1 MKHKSSNAPVSKRGE
16 LRLQRRF
23 ALRLNRIARQSLA
36 TALSALL
43 AFQPL
48 LARAQSVTPDAGAPL
63 ANQAGVGVAPNGVPL
78 IDIVTPNTRGLSHN
92 KYDRFNVDEPGLILN
107 NHDGEVGS
115 SLLGGV
121 TPGNANLRNSGP
133 AAVILNEVTSGNRS
147 QLLGPTEIFGARADV
162 IVANPNGITCDGCGF
177 INTPRAMLTTG
188 TADVGADGSLKSFT
202 VKGGDVAFGKRG
214 GNFAADPGA
223 VDLFDIVSR
232 SVRIDGPVA
241 ARDLRLTV
249 GGNKIDYA
257 SGDATP
263 LEEKTGTPE
272 FAIDG
277 SALGAMQ
284 ADRIRVVVT
293 EKGAGVRMR
302 GNMAANVGELSLS
315 ASGKI
320 SIGNASGAAGV
331 NLKSRSGIDA
341 QKVTSRKKVVATADN
356 GITLQSV
363 AADESID
370 LGSGIGLLS
379 IAGDARALGA
389 IALSSSG
396 GMALGNLEA
405 QRAVSAHSEAG
416 NIEVRGSA
424 RTNGDLTI
432 TAVSGSLF
440 AGSLVSFRNLALRAG
455 LDIGISGELLA
466 QGAINAVGRSI
477 RSNSMVS
484 GIDIVASQAARD
496 GTPVLGASGS
506 LTLSAGVA
514 VEAGSLVSAGGLDIT
529 ASSLRLGDARA
540 QGEVSIAGDVSAT
553 GQILGGGDVAIA
565 GRMIA
570 ADTIASGVDFR
581 ASSSGSDIILGK
593 TGSLNLHAGTG
604 TVDVRRLT
612 SAGLLFAAASE
623 LMSEGVTALGAIDL
637 RGNLAVHGQVL
648 GAGDVAVSGKKIRVD
663 TLVSGVDF
671 ARTAKGTR
679 IEVADRDGDIF
690 LDAASGE
697 IRAGTLLSA
706 GSLKATAGKVV
717 AADLN
722 SSRDMELIADVAVSG
737 KIAGA
742 GNVRIEGSSITAAT
756 IAAGAAS
763 IPGQEGELSLVA
775 RGGTVKAD
783 VLESAGRMVLD
794 TARLDAKNI
803 AGRGD
808 VDIATGAGTGGQVF
822 AGGNLKL
829 SGGSLAIETLIAG
842 LDFARTDAS
851 GRAVLARNGDVVID
865 AASGTISASTL
876 LAAGGMTATVGKLVA
891 GNVNIH
897 GNARLSGD
905 VDIRNEILAAG
916 NVAIAGKTIKSGI
929 IASGVDFAATEA
941 AGGELAFRRAG
952 DVTLTARGG
961 TVTADAIVSAG
972 RVAAES
978 SRVSARSITGYG
990 DIRIAGDVDV
1000 RERLLGAGRVD
1011 LSGGRVTVD
1020 TMVAGVDFTGTRAG
1034 NGDIVL
1040 GKDGALT
1047 IDASS
1052 GNVTA
1057 NTLLSAGDLV
1067 VSAQKIAAAEITG
1080 RKNVRLGGAVE
1091 ARQILGGRDIGIS
1104 GGRAKVGSIASGV
1117 DFAATEAGNGTIALS
1132 DRGDLAIDAASQSI
1146 EAGAILAAGNLSST
1160 SGTLAAGSVNAHGAA
1175 SIDGSATIEG
1185 ALLAGGN
1192 VTVRGGSISADAIVS
1207 GVDFAGTNGNA
1218 AGDIVL
1224 GSGGAMALTATS
1236 GAVTA
1241 GTLLSAGD
1249 LTLTASKI
1257 AASNI
1262 TGRGDVRL
1270 FGETDANQ
1278 ILGARDIEIRAD
1290 GKVKAGSIAAGVD
1303 FAATAARGSIALSD
1317 SGNLTIAAASGNV
1330 VAGAVMSAGSF
1341 RSRSASL
1348 EAENVT
1354 AHGAVT
1360 IDGSVVIDGSLLG
1373 RSDVTVR
1380 GGSISAGA
1388 IVSGVDFDATGISAS
1403 GKILLGADGALTLQ
1417 AGSGSV
1423 TAGTLLSAGDLAVSA
1438 SKIGASNI
1446 TGRKDIRLTG
1456 QTEASQIL
1464 GGRDIAISAGNAR
1477 IGSIASGV
1485 DFTATQAGDGSIA
1498 LSEGGNLTIDV
1509 ASGNVDAGTILTAG
1523 NFTSASKSL
1532 AAKSI
1537 TAHGAVSIDGAAAI
1551 EGSLLG
1557 RGPVTIGGGG
1567 ISAGA
1572 IVSGVDFA
1580 ATKRSASGN
1589 VVLGADGGL
1598 TLTATGNVTAGT
1610 LLSAGDLIIAGRNV
1624 SVSTVTAR
1632 KTIGLTG
1639 DVEAGQILGGSDIVI
1654 AGGRLKAG
1662 SIASGVDFVAT
1673 EADDGSVTLSD
1684 RGKLTIDAKSGTV
1697 DAGTVL
1703 SAGSLSSTSARFAA
1717 RSVTAHGAVSIDGSA
1732 AIDGSLLGEDDV
1744 AIRGGSIS
1752 AGAIVAGVD
1761 FGATGKSASGNIVL
1775 GGNATLTLT
1784 ATSGNVTAAALLS
1797 AGDLSATASKI
1808 AVASVTGRG
1817 NIRLAGET
1825 ETNQLL
1831 GGGDVTVAG
1840 NSVKAIS
1847 IASGVDFAA
1856 TETGNGSIALSTRGD
1871 LMIDAGSGSV
1881 DAGAVLTAG
1890 SFSSRS
1896 ATFAAKSITA
1906 NDAVSIDGST
1916 AIDGSLL
1923 SQGNVAIRGGSVSAG
1938 AIVSGADFAATKRS
1952 ASGKVLLGAEG
1963 ILTLT
1968 ATSGVTAG
1976 ALLSAGDVAAT
1987 ASKIA
1992 AANITGRGNINL
2004 TGEAEINQILGG
2016 GDITIAGNRVKAASI
2031 ASGVDFAATE
2041 AGNGSIVLSGRGDLK
2056 IDARSGGVEAGTIL
2070 TAGLLSSRSGT
2081 FAAKSVTAH
2090 GAVTI
2095 DGAAVIEGSL
2105 LGQGDVTIRGGSVT
2119 AGAIVSGIDFAATK
2133 RSASGNVV
2141 LGSSGGLTLTATSGN
2156 VTAGTL
2162 LTGGDLAVTAAK
2174 DVLAQATSRRKLTID
2189 AGGGI
2194 RLAGQTLAGADMS
2207 LRAATVTAGTLV
2219 SGVDFAAMEASPGGA
2234 LELEDAGKLTVEASS
2249 GAITAGNLV
2258 SAGMLDVSATSD
2270 VSYDS
2275 LQSFSHA
2282 RLASADGSVSTDRI
2296 TRAAGDITLLAR
2308 RVDLSGNRGRIATA
2322 GTLSIVADSAS
2333 LAGSAYTFGGL
2344 DIKLIENADF
2354 TGASINAVRRS
2365 GGSGDISIAASALDV
2380 DRATALLAERDIA
2393 LTLARLDNAGQ
2404 VAAGRDVSV
2413 SAGNLSNGATGLIYA
2428 GNDIGLL
2435 VGGEI
2440 LNDQGAIMA
2449 GGGLTIAGATADRS
2463 NASLTNVSGLIQAG
2477 SDVSIKT
2484 DRLVNKRLV
2493 DPTWTRDVL
2502 VESDVISGF
2511 ELNAEVAGRP
2521 FAHLFYGWNNDD
2533 RWLYQDLPM
2542 QYWQDY
2548 EDDLWSEVKLADGTS
2563 WRSWTWHSSNGPRW
2577 SDDILA
2583 WIRARA
2589 PRDADGNL
2597 VIDPE
2602 NPSKVFIVHYQG
2614 SKSDSST
2621 VYTWDEASNISQT
2634 IYEDRIV
2641 DAGSPQA
2648 LIRAGR
2654 DLYVSAEKLTNAYS
2668 AIEADG
2674 NATLSGTEFS
2684 NEGLVLNRTVET
2696 TCNALGACEAYDAEG
2711 NRDPSRDIGAG
2722 TSIVTKTET
2731 TEVEAGTVRAGGHLD
2746 ITRFATVSNTAAE
2759 RSVAGS
2765 AKLAPTTKPGD
2776 PLAALAGLTAG
2787 GALFTPNAALLGVAR
2802 GNGLTASGSVSA
2814 PAATIAGERPAVA
2827 AGAVLSAGRASV
2839 TVAPGPAAGERLNVA
2854 AAPAAEGGR
2863 IAEAE
2868 AVVATDRPVA
2878 GGAAASTS
2886 GTAAAAVPSGTPGGA
2901 VPLARA
2907 TASSLKA
2914 AAPVDVD
2921 RLASLAAPDSGGFGG
2936 TIPGQVFLFETRAA
2950 FLDVGKFYGS
2960 GYYAK
2965 RIGYEPDTRVP
2976 FLGDA
2981 YFENQLIDRQLR
2993 QATGYG
2999 LGGTFAPGKDAIA
3012 EMKLLLDNGIEYVK
3026 ANKLSIGERLS
3037 PGQIAR
3043 LTQSIVLYEKQ
3054 VVQGIEVL
3062 APVVYLA
3069 DADKARLT
3077 AAGALIAGGSVSM
3090 DIGTLGNSGAVSA
3103 RTDLSIRAADIR
3115 ADGGSFV
3122 AGGDVKLASTGGITF
3137 TAQSFDLGGMNVI
3150 NPNAAVVAGGNAFL
3164 VANDGLKLQGAVID
3178 AAGAVALSADSITLD
3193 ALKVDNGGSQNAAGS
3208 LVRAG

>member
-1 MKHKSSNAPVSKRGE
+1 
-16 LRLQRRF
+16 
-23 ALRLNRIARQSLA
+23 
-36 TALSALL
+36 
-43 AFQPL
+43 
-48 LARAQSVTPDAGAPL
+48 
-63 ANQAGVGVAPNGVPL
+63 
-78 IDIVTPNTRGLSHN
+78 
-92 KYDRFNVDEPGLILN
+92 
-107 NHDGEVGS
+107 
-115 SLLGGV
+115 
-121 TPGNANLRNSGP
+121 
-133 AAVILNEVTSGNRS
+133 
-147 QLLGPTEIFGARADV
+147 
-162 IVANPNGITCDGCGF
+162 
-177 INTPRAMLTTG
+177 
-188 TADVGADGSLKSFT
+188 
-202 VKGGDVAFGKRG
+202 
-214 GNFAADPGA
+214 
-223 VDLFDIVSR
+223 
-232 SVRIDGPVA
+232 
-241 ARDLRLTV
+241 
-249 GGNKIDYA
+249 
-257 SGDATP
+257 
-263 LEEKTGTPE
+263 
-272 FAIDG
+272 
-277 SALGAMQ
+277 
-284 ADRIRVVVT
+284 
-293 EKGAGVRMR
+293 
-302 GNMAANVGELSLS
+302 
-315 ASGKI
+315 
-320 SIGNASGAAGV
+320 
-331 NLKSRSGIDA
+331 
-341 QKVTSRKKVVATADN
+341 
-356 GITLQSV
+356 
-363 AADESID
+363 
-370 LGSGIGLLS
+370 
-379 IAGDARALGA
+379 
-389 IALSSSG
+389 
-396 GMALGNLEA
+396 
-405 QRAVSAHSEAG
+405 
-416 NIEVRGSA
+416 
-424 RTNGDLTI
+424 
-432 TAVSGSLF
+432 
-440 AGSLVSFRNLALRAG
+440 
-455 LDIGISGELLA
+455 
-466 QGAINAVGRSI
+466 
-477 RSNSMVS
+477 
-484 GIDIVASQAARD
+484 
-496 GTPVLGASGS
+496 
-506 LTLSAGVA
+506 
-514 VEAGSLVSAGGLDIT
+514 
-529 ASSLRLGDARA
+529 
-540 QGEVSIAGDVSAT
+540 
-553 GQILGGGDVAIA
+553 
-565 GRMIA
+565 
-570 ADTIASGVDFR
+570 
-581 ASSSGSDIILGK
+581 
-593 TGSLNLHAGTG
+593 
-604 TVDVRRLT
+604 
-612 SAGLLFAAASE
+612 
-623 LMSEGVTALGAIDL
+623 
-637 RGNLAVHGQVL
+637 
-648 GAGDVAVSGKKIRVD
+648 
-663 TLVSGVDF
+663 
-671 ARTAKGTR
+671 
-679 IEVADRDGDIF
+679 
-690 LDAASGE
+690 
-697 IRAGTLLSA
+697 
-706 GSLKATAGKVV
+706 
-717 AADLN
+717 
-722 SSRDMELIADVAVSG
+722 
-737 KIAGA
+737 
-742 GNVRIEGSSITAAT
+742 
-756 IAAGAAS
+756 
-763 IPGQEGELSLVA
+763 
-775 RGGTVKAD
+775 
-783 VLESAGRMVLD
+783 
-794 TARLDAKNI
+794 
-803 AGRGD
+803 
-808 VDIATGAGTGGQVF
+808 
-822 AGGNLKL
+822 
-829 SGGSLAIETLIAG
+829 
-842 LDFARTDAS
+842 
-851 GRAVLARNGDVVID
+851 
-865 AASGTISASTL
+865 
-876 LAAGGMTATVGKLVA
+876 MT
-891 GNVNIH
+891 
-897 GNARLSGD
+897 
-905 VDIRNEILAAG
+905 
-916 NVAIAGKTIKSGI
+916 
-929 IASGVDFAATEA
+929 
-941 AGGELAFRRAG
+941 
-952 DVTLTARGG
+952 
-961 TVTADAIVSAG
+961 
-972 RVAAES
+972 
-978 SRVSARSITGYG
+978 
-990 DIRIAGDVDV
+990 
-1000 RERLLGAGRVD
+1000 
-1011 LSGGRVTVD
+1011 
-1020 TMVAGVDFTGTRAG
+1020 
-1034 NGDIVL
+1034 
-1040 GKDGALT
+1040 
-1047 IDASS
+1047 
-1052 GNVTA
+1052 
-1057 NTLLSAGDLV
+1057 
-1067 VSAQKIAAAEITG
+1067 
-1080 RKNVRLGGAVE
+1080 
-1091 ARQILGGRDIGIS
+1091 
-1104 GGRAKVGSIASGV
+1104 
-1117 DFAATEAGNGTIALS
+1117 
-1132 DRGDLAIDAASQSI
+1132 
-1146 EAGAILAAGNLSST
+1146 
-1160 SGTLAAGSVNAHGAA
+1160 
-1175 SIDGSATIEG
+1175 
-1185 ALLAGGN
+1185 
-1192 VTVRGGSISADAIVS
+1192 
-1207 GVDFAGTNGNA
+1207 
-1218 AGDIVL
+1218 
-1224 GSGGAMALTATS
+1224 
-1236 GAVTA
+1236 
-1241 GTLLSAGD
+1241 
-1249 LTLTASKI
+1249 
-1257 AASNI
+1257 
-1262 TGRGDVRL
+1262 TGRGEQRV
-1270 FGETDANQ
+1270 FQ
-1278 ILGARDIEIRAD
+1278 
-1290 GKVKAGSIAAGVD
+1290 
-1303 FAATAARGSIALSD
+1303 
-1317 SGNLTIAAASGNV
+1317 
-1330 VAGAVMSAGSF
+1330 
-1341 RSRSASL
+1341 
-1348 EAENVT
+1348 
-1354 AHGAVT
+1354 
-1360 IDGSVVIDGSLLG
+1360 G
-1373 RSDVTVR
+1373 R
-1380 GGSISAGA
+1380 
-1388 IVSGVDFDATGISAS
+1388 SAS

-1464 GGRDIAISAGNAR
+1464 GGWDIAISAGNAR

-1485 DFTATQAGDGSIA
+1485 DFTATQAGDGSIV

-1509 ASGNVDAGTILTAG
+1509 ASGNLDAGTILTAG

-1598 TLTATGNVTAGT
+1598 TLTATGKVTAGT
-1610 LLSAGDLIIAGRNV
+1610 LLSAGDLIVAGRNV

-1632 KTIGLTG
+1632 KAIGLTG

-1775 GGNATLTLT
+1775 GGNVTLTLT

-1987 ASKIA
+1987 ASTIA

-2041 AGNGSIVLSGRGDLK
+2041 AGNGSIVFSGRGDLK

-2119 AGAIVSGIDFAATK
+2119 AGAIVSGVDFAATK
-2133 RSASGNVV
+2133 RSPSGNVV
-2141 LGSSGGLTLTATSGN
+2141 LGSYGGLTLTATSGN

-2189 AGGGI
+2189 AGGVI

-2258 SAGMLDVSATSD
+2258 SAGMLDVSAKSD

-2344 DIKLIENADF
+2344 DIKLIGNADF

-2404 VAAGRDVSV
+2404 VAAGRDLSV

-2563 WRSWTWHSSNGPRW
+2563 WRSWTWQSNNGPRW

-2746 ITRFATVSNTAAE
+2746 ITGFATVSNTAAE

-2814 PAATIAGERPAVA
+2814 PAATIAGERPAAPPATGRSAATTASASAMRPPSA
-2827 AGAVLSAGRASV
+2827 AGAAATFKRS
-2839 TVAPGPAAGERLNVA
+2839 PAAGPGATVTEALPAERT
-2854 AAPAAEGGR
+2854 APAA
-2863 IAEAE
+2863 
-2868 AVVATDRPVA
+2868 T
-2878 GGAAASTS
+2878 AASTS

-3122 AGGDVKLASTGGITF
+3122 AGGDVKLASTVGITF

-3150 NPNAAVVAGGNAFL
+3150 NPNAAVIAGGNAFL

-3208 LVRAG
+3208 LVRAGSGLTIAANTDVSIIGSSAKAGKDLLITAEGSVNVVSTDVSRKVSDGYMTTTGKRQQEGQLVSGGSTAVRAGNDILLSGSAIRSGADVTLDAADNVNITAARDEAATSFGKHRGMSEKLRGSAIVSEGSIAVTAGSEKKDGDLNVLGSRLEAKERVDLEAADDLTIAEARNRDTLDLSWKWGRTKSSSHSETETAVGSTVSGGAGVSTVSGGDTVISASKLGAGSGSNLADLDVRAQGDIVVSSGKDSYEMHEKTSSRGFLRKSSSSNDLYDETTVASELGASGNVTLDAGESVAIAGSKLDAGKSVTIEGDDVAILGAEEKHFLEVRKKKSGLFAGSGDGFISLWGKEQKDSRQSSVDNVGSELTAGEDVTVKAREGDVSIIGSAIDAARDIRLEAARDVNVTPGAESFSSEEKEKRSGFGIAYSSGNGGASIGIGYGSRKDEVRESAGTNAGSQLSAGRDVTISAGRDANLQAVTVEAERDVAITAARDVNLLAAEDVSNYRELHEQLFVGVTAQVSTSLVSAADSVGNAAQKLGNISDGYSAANAAFASLKAYDALDNIVRGNIVSGSLTVGFDYSKETASGTSTVPVVTGIRAGQSVTIEAVSGDLTGPGVQIASGYDAEGNRLEDTTGKVGDISLTAGDDIVLKSAEATNSSSSKSQSGGANIGIGGGIGITGVPSFGLTGGANAAAGKSNGNGTQQVNSHVTGSGDITIKSANDTTLAGVVVSGGTVTADVGGDLSIVSVPDTGEVSNKSVSGGFQLGGGESLLSGIQVGGGSGSGSTDWITEQSGLVSDGKLDVTVGGNTHLGAGKIVSESGDLELSTDTLTHENFEGQKEYEGVSANLGLDLTGGAGTDANPVGNSTLEGSYKLDDTRQEVRATVGPGEIEVRDEEKQAALERGGTSTLPLNELNRDPDQVFEITKDKHVEVEVYLSERSLKAAAEGIEVVGKSISQAFEALGGKLVASGDLTASELETAKKVAEAIGDGTLDLKALVTCSGRQGFNLLDLFITPAYAASGCVLFDIDGKEITELTAQEREACVQMLATLLEKYASEYLVGGAGKGEMPSTVNSIAEALRTIGSDEQLVAGFQALGMSAGLIRDIVLQQAMGEEAYADLQQKFLKPLEAGGELTKEAAERAIEQVAAKHGLSVQDTKDLKLVTGVTTAAILGALGSKVPKGGAQVVINRQNGAAFEQQVVDALSHVGGVKNDTPVTVTLPGGKQVTTIPDLWGKSTGGILEAKNVQDLTNSNQLRAQLEHAERTGTPFNLVVSPRTESISEPLRARIDAVTRKVGGGIYRYDPATGILSDF